1 MKLPRRGGGGSGN
14 KYNNNNNNTIRT
26 WKNNNKN
33 WNQQNN
39 YNKLINNYNQ
49 YNNTNII
56 ITRNFSIC
64 WSCGTDNTD
73 IENGAINFFCSNCGK
88 IQDIIPK
95 DGEKYISPFKVF
107 GYDETFNINIK
118 DMEKRYWNLQK
129 QLHPDKFALSDETEQ
144 KIAGKQSTLVNES
157 YDILKHPVQRGKV
170 LLSMLHNVE
179 PLGEDVGT
187 GDVPMDL
194 LMQVMEAREEIENLN
209 SNDEKGASII
219 ISKTIA
225 MVDECANTFEHVL
238 EVENNIEEASN
249 LLVRLQYLCKIEEEI
264 RKKCDELLK

>member
-1 MKLPRRGGGGSGN
+1 MKKKIFVRGPVLSQSGYGEQARFALRCLRSREDLFDIYIN
-14 KYNNNNNNTIRT
+14 PI
-26 WKNNNKN
+26 N
-33 WNQQNN
+33 WGQTGWIWEENEFRNWLDSRILETQL
-39 YNKLINNYNQ
+39 LIQ
-49 YNNTNII
+49 
-56 ITRNFSIC
+56 
-64 WSCGTDNTD
+64 
-73 IENGAINFFCSNCGK
+73 
-88 IQDIIPK
+88 
-95 DGEKYISPFKVF
+95 
-107 GYDETFNINIK
+107 
-118 DMEKRYWNLQK
+118 QK

-144 KIAGKQSTLVNES
+144 EIAGKQSTLVNES

-187 GDVPMDL
+187 GDVPMEL

-238 EVENNIEEASN
+238 EEENNIEEASN

>member
-1 MKLPRRGGGGSGN
+1 MIRSIIRQATKIPRGG
-14 KYNNNNNNTIRT
+14 KINNNNNNIQNIQ
-26 WKNNNKN
+26 WKNKN
-33 WNQQNN
+33 WNQQN
-39 YNKLINNYNQ
+39 YNKLINNT
-49 YNNTNII
+49 NTNII

-73 IENGAINFFCSNCGK
+73 NTENGAINFFCNNCGK
-88 IQDIIPK
+88 IQDIIPD
-95 DGEKYISPFKVF
+95 DGDKHISPFKVF
-107 GYDETFNINIK
+107 GYDEKFNINLK

-129 QLHPDKFALSDETEQ
+129 QLHPDKFALSDEIEQ
-144 KIAGKQSTLVNES
+144 EIAGKQSTLVNES
-157 YDILKHPVQRGKV
+157 YDILKHPVQRGKI
-170 LLSMLHNVE
+170 LLSMLHHVE

-187 GDVPMDL
+187 GDVPMEL

-219 ISKTIA
+219 ISNTIK
-225 MVDECANTFEHVL
+225 MVDECANTFENVL